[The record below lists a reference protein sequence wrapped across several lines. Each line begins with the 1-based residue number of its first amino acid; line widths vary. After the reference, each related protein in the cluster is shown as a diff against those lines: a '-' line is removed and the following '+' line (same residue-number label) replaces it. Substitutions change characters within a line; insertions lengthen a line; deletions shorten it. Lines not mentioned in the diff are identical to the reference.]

1 VRVIDDL
8 LEAPVPEL
16 VAIFEGAI
24 ILRVFLHGIIGQV
37 DILVVDVGEVDL
49 ELTGG
54 GPQVALLENVQL
66 MVLVDQNPDP
76 DVKFPIVE

>member
-1 VRVIDDL
+1 
-8 LEAPVPEL
+8 
-16 VAIFEGAI
+16 
-24 ILRVFLHGIIGQV
+24 V

-76 DVKFPIVE
+76 DVKLPIVEQERPLDVFLDDEGVVLDLVAGVCRLLL